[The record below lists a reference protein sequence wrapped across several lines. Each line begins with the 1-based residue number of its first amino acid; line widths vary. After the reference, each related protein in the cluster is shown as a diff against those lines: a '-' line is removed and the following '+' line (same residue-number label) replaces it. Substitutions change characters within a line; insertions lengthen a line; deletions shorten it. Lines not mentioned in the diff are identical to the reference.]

1 MVSELHSVIR
11 EIFASFG
18 ISQCGFCAY
27 DAVLPLLPVRSASRI
42 PENAKTVIFALFP
55 YNIGEYPD
63 RNISRYAIPDDYH
76 IIAGELLKN
85 CAEALKNKFPN
96 DEFIPFVDSSPIRE
110 VHGAYLAGLGY
121 LGKNGLLIHPTF
133 GSYVFIGELVTTLE
147 LSPDREPMGE
157 CLNCGKCLSA
167 CPSGALCEGMV
178 NEERC
183 RSAITQKKGELTE
196 WEQQQ
201 LISGGLVWGCDICN
215 DVCPMN
221 KNAALSDLQPFYE
234 NATAVITYENL
245 PLLRKQKAF
254 NYRSRSVM
262 ERNLALLER
271 DEN

>member
-1 MVSELHSVIR
+1 
-11 EIFASFG
+11 
-18 ISQCGFCAY
+18 
-27 DAVLPLLPVRSASRI
+27 VRSASRI

-55 YNIGEYPD
+55 YYIGEYPN

-76 IIAGELLKN
+76 LIAGNILKS
-85 CAEALKNKFPN
+85 CAAALAEHFP
-96 DEFIPFVDSSPIRE
+96 EHTFVSFVDSSPIRE

-121 LGKNGLLIHPTF
+121 RGKNGLLIHPKF
-133 GSYVFIGELVTTLE
+133 GSYVFIGELVTTLA

-157 CLNCGKCLSA
+157 CLNCGKCLSS
-167 CPSGALCEGMV
+167 CPSGALCDGFV
-178 NEERC
+178 REELC
-183 RSAITQKKGELTE
+183 RSAITQKKGELTD

-221 KNAALSDLQPFYE
+221 KNAVPSDLQSFYE
-234 NATAVITYENL
+234 NATDTITRENL
-245 PLLRKQKAF
+245 PILRKQKAF

>member
-1 MVSELHSVIR
+1 MYSVIR

-18 ISQCGFCAY
+18 ISQCGFCSY

-76 IIAGELLKN
+76 HIAGEILKN
-85 CAEALKNKFPN
+85 CAAGLKEQYPEH
-96 DEFIPFVDSSPIRE
+96 EFVPFVDSSPIRE
-110 VHGAYLAGLGY
+110 VHGAYLAGLGC

-133 GSYVFIGELVTTLE
+133 GSYVFIGEIVTTLE
-147 LSPDREPMGE
+147 LSPDREPMGA
-157 CLNCGKCLSA
+157 CLGCGKCLSA
-167 CPSGALCEGMV
+167 CPTGALGETGVCED
-178 NEERC
+178 RC
-183 RSAITQKKGELTE
+183 RSAITQKKGELTD

-201 LISGGLVWGCDICN
+201 VLSGGMVWGCDICN

-221 KNAALSDLQPFYE
+221 KNAALSDLPAFYE
-234 NATAVITYENL
+234 NAVAVITYENL